1 MNASSAV
8 SVAFDPLLGWTVLAV
23 LGGIGL
29 VLVLLG
35 LRAGARGT
43 LWRLGSLIVVL
54 AALSNP
60 SLVEEQRKPIA
71 DVALVV
77 VDDSDSMAIGDRRQ
91 QVQAARE
98 TLKRK
103 LGQQEGL
110 EVREAVLPPA
120 HIQLGSERPGG
131 TRLIETM
138 RSALVEVPPE
148 RLAGVVLLTDGQVH
162 DVPANLPPELG
173 GAPLHALIA
182 GKKNERDRL
191 IVLEQSPRFGVVGRE
206 VTTKF
211 RIEDP
216 AGGTAPV
223 TLSVGGNVVRRL
235 DVPIGKSVEL
245 PITVGNPGANVVE
258 LEVAPGP
265 TELTL
270 DNNRALFT
278 INGVRDRLRVLLVSG
293 EPYQG
298 ERAWRNLLKS
308 DPAVD
313 LVHFTILRTPQKDD
327 FTPVRELSLIVFPM
341 RELFEQKLK
350 EFDLIIFDRYES
362 GSLITRDYFKNIAE
376 YVKGGGALLVSV
388 GPQFATQRSL
398 YRTPLGAVLPASP
411 LGDVLETPFKPK
423 VTEIGQRHPVTAD
436 LPQMGLPGKEPEW
449 GRWFRVVTSRTEHG
463 NAVLSGADDKP
474 LVVLDRVGEGRVA
487 ELLSDHLWLWNRGID
502 GGGPQP
508 ELVRRVAHWLMKEPD
523 LEEEALRATSVGGR
537 IEVTRRTL
545 ATTFPP
551 VTMTSPDGSTQ
562 DDHAQPDQPRAG
574 PGRDRRRQARPLPLR
589 RRHAAHRGGGRQS
602 RPAGILRR
610 ARDRPEAEA
619 AGRGLGRH
627 LDVAGRQ
634 CRPRHP
640 LGAARPRRRRLGLDR
655 APAQRGLYGGRH
667 QPAAAAAGD
676 PGGAG
681 VPDGDR
687 ECVVARGAVERPRT
701 HRLKRFPM
709 GWNRS
714 RFHPIGNARTGDCGF
729 TGMFRPADS
738 SRTEYALT
746 GGYRCPSGRQGPRD
760 GRFWDR
766 RAPAAWRSFPVRP
779 GRRRQGPGRRSTFR
793 CPAAR
798 RNARSPRP
806 SRRRRP

>member
-1 MNASSAV
+1 MNPTSAV
-8 SVAFDPLLGWTVLAV
+8 SIAFDPLLPWPVLAV
-23 LGGIGL
+23 LGGVGL

-43 LWRLGSLIVVL
+43 IWRLGSIAVVL
-54 AALSNP
+54 AALANP
-60 SLVEEQRKPIA
+60 ALIEEQRKPIA

-77 VDDSDSMAIGDRRQ
+77 IDDSDSMAIGERRRQ
-91 QVQAARE
+91 VQTARE
-98 TLKRK
+98 ALKRK

-110 EVREAVLPPA
+110 EIREVVLPPA
-120 HIQLGSERPGG
+120 QIQLGSERPGG

-162 DVPANLPPELG
+162 DVPAGLPPELG
-173 GAPLHALIA
+173 GAPLHGLIA

-191 IVLEQSPRFGVVGRE
+191 IVVEQSPRFGVVGRE

-216 AGGTAPV
+216 AGGTAPI
-223 TLSVGGNVVRRL
+223 TLSVGGDVVRRL
-235 DVPIGKSVEL
+235 DVPVGRSVEL
-245 PITVGNPGANVVE
+245 PIVVGNPGANVVE
-258 LEVAPGP
+258 IEVGAGP
-265 TELTL
+265 SELTL

-362 GSLITRDYFKNIAE
+362 GNLITREYFRNIAE

-388 GPQFATQRSL
+388 GPVFATARSL
-398 YRTPLGAVLPASP
+398 YRTPLGAILPAAP

-423 VTEIGQRHPVTAD
+423 VSEIGQRHPVTAN
-436 LPQMGLPGKEPEW
+436 LPQAGQPDKDPEW
-449 GRWFRVVTSRTEHG
+449 GRWFRLVTSRTERG
-463 NAVLSGADDKP
+463 NAVLSGAEDKP

-487 ELLSDHLWLWNRGID
+487 QLMSDHLWLWNRGID

-523 LEEEALRATSVGGR
+523 LEEEALKAKAVGGR

-545 ATTFPP
+545 ATTFPQ
-551 VTMTSPDGSTQ
+551 VTMTSPDGST
-562 DDHAQPDQPRAG
+562 RT
-574 PGRDRRRQARPLPLR
+574 LPLR
-589 RRHAAHRGGGRQS
+589 QTAPGLGLGVVDVDKPGLYRFDDGTLRTVAAVGSPDPLEFSDVRATDAKLKPLVEASGGGLLWLVDQ
-602 RPAGILRR
+602 
-610 ARDRPEAEA
+610 PE
-619 AGRGLGRH
+619 
-627 LDVAGRQ
+627 
-634 CRPRHP
+634 
-640 LGAARPRRRRLGLDR
+640 
-655 APAQRGLYGGRH
+655 
-667 QPAAAAAGD
+667 
-676 PGGAG
+676 
-681 VPDGDR
+681 PDI
-687 ECVVARGAVERPRT
+687 RT
-701 HRLKRFPM
+701 
-709 GWNRS
+709 
-714 RFHPIGNARTGDCGF
+714 
-729 TGMFRPADS
+729 
-738 SRTEYALT
+738 
-746 GGYRCPSGRQGPRD
+746 
-760 GRFWDR
+760 
-766 RAPAAWRSFPVRP
+766 VRP
-779 GRRRQGPGRRSTFR
+779 GR
-793 CPAAR
+793 AAGGSDWIGLR
-798 RNARSPRP
+798 RNEGYTVAGINQLPLLPGILVAIAFLMAIGSAWWREGR
-806 SRRRRP
+806 

>member
-1 MNASSAV
+1 MNPSTAV
-8 SVAFDPLLGWTVLAV
+8 SVAFDPLLPWAVLAI
-23 LGGIGL
+23 LGIVGL

-43 LWRLGSLIVVL
+43 IWRLGSLVVVL
-54 AALSNP
+54 AALANP
-60 SLVEEQRKPIA
+60 ALIEEQRKPIA

-77 VDDSDSMAIGDRRQ
+77 TDDSDSMAIGDRRQ

-120 HIQLGSERPGG
+120 HVQLGSERPGG
-131 TRLIETM
+131 TRLIDTM

-162 DVPANLPPELG
+162 DVPAALPPELG

-182 GKKNERDRL
+182 GKKGERDRL
-191 IVLEQSPRFGVVGRE
+191 IVVEQSPRFGVVGRQ
-206 VTTKF
+206 VTMKF

-223 TLSVGGNVVRRL
+223 TLSVGGDVVRQL
-235 DVPIGKSVEL
+235 NVPVGQSVEL
-245 PITVGNPGANVVE
+245 PITVTNPGANVVE
-258 LEVAPGP
+258 VEVAPGQN
-265 TELTL
+265 ELTL

-362 GSLITRDYFKNIAE
+362 GNLITRDYFRNIAE
-376 YVKGGGALLVSV
+376 YVRNGGALLVSV
-388 GPQFATQRSL
+388 GPVFATARSL
-398 YRTPLGAVLPASP
+398 YRTPLGAVLPAAP

-423 VTEIGQRHPVTAD
+423 VTEIGQRHPVSAN
-436 LPQMGLPGKEPEW
+436 LPQAGEPGKEPDW
-449 GRWFRVVTSRTEHG
+449 GRWFRVVTSRVEHG
-463 NAVLSGADDKP
+463 NAILSGADDRP

-487 ELLSDHLWLWNRGID
+487 EILSDHLWLWNRGID

-523 LEEEALRATSVGGR
+523 LEEEALRATAVGGR
-537 IEVTRRTL
+537 IEVSRRTL
-545 ATTFPP
+545 ATTFPK
-551 VTMTSPDGSTQ
+551 VTMTAPGTGSGT
-562 DDHAQPDQPRAG
+562 G
-574 PGRDRRRQARPLPLR
+574 PE
-589 RRHAAHRGGGRQS
+589 GGGATRVLELTQTA
-602 RPAGILRR
+602 P
-610 ARDRPEAEA
+610 
-619 AGRGLGRH
+619 GLGVAVV
-627 LDVAGRQ
+627 DVDK
-634 CRPRHP
+634 P
-640 LGAARPRRRRLGLDR
+640 
-655 APAQRGLYGGRH
+655 GLYRFDDGTLRTVAAVGNPDPLEFSDVRATDAKLKPLVEASGGGLLWL
-667 QPAAAAAGD
+667 ADNAD
-676 PGGAG
+676 P
-681 VPDGDR
+681 D
-687 ECVVARGAVERPRT
+687 
-701 HRLKRFPM
+701 
-709 GWNRS
+709 
-714 RFHPIGNARTGDCGF
+714 I
-729 TGMFRPADS
+729 
-738 SRTEYALT
+738 
-746 GGYRCPSGRQGPRD
+746 
-760 GRFWDR
+760 
-766 RAPAAWRSFPVRP
+766 RAVRP
-779 GRRRQGPGRRSTFR
+779 GRSASGSDWIGL
-793 CPAAR
+793 R
-798 RNARSPRP
+798 RNEGYTVSGIDQTPLLPGILVALAFLMAIASAWWREGR
-806 SRRRRP
+806 

>member
-1 MNASSAV
+1 MNPTSAV
-8 SVAFDPLLGWTVLAV
+8 SVAFDPLLPWPVLAA

-43 LWRLGSLIVVL
+43 IWRFGSIVVVL
-54 AALSNP
+54 AALANP
-60 SLVEEQRKPIA
+60 ALIEEQRKPIA
-71 DVALVV
+71 DVALLV
-77 VDDSDSMAIGDRRQ
+77 VDDSDSMAIGERRQ
-91 QVQAARE
+91 QVQTARE
-98 TLKRK
+98 ALKRK

-110 EVREAVLPPA
+110 EIREAVLPPA

-162 DVPANLPPELG
+162 DIPAGLPPELG
-173 GAPLHALIA
+173 GAPLHGLIA

-191 IVLEQSPRFGVVGRE
+191 IVVEQSPRFGVVGRQ

-223 TLSVGGNVVRRL
+223 TLSVGGEVVRRL
-235 DVPIGKSVEL
+235 DVPVGRSVEL

-258 LEVAPGP
+258 IEVAAGP
-265 TELTL
+265 NELTL

-313 LVHFTILRTPQKDD
+313 LIHFTILRTPQKDD

-362 GSLITRDYFKNIAE
+362 GNLITRDYFRNIAE
-376 YVKGGGALLVSV
+376 YVKEGGALLVSV
-388 GPQFATQRSL
+388 GPVFATQRSL
-398 YRTPLGAVLPASP
+398 YRTPLGAILPAAP

-423 VTEIGQRHPVTAD
+423 VSGIGQRHPVTAD
-436 LPQMGLPGKEPEW
+436 LPQAGQPDKEPAW
-449 GRWFRVVTSRTEHG
+449 GRWFRLVTSRTERG

-487 ELLSDHLWLWNRGID
+487 QLLSDHLWLWNRGID

-508 ELVRRVAHWLMKEPD
+508 ELVRRIAHWLMKEPD
-523 LEEEALRATSVGGR
+523 LEEEALRATAAGGR

-545 ATTFPP
+545 ASTFPP
-551 VTMTSPDGSTQ
+551 VTMTSPDGSTRTLDLRQ
-562 DDHAQPDQPRAG
+562 TAPGLGTGVVDVEKPGLYRFDDGTLRTVAAVGSPDPLEFSDVRAT
-574 PGRDRRRQARPLPLR
+574 DAKLKPLV
-589 RRHAAHRGGGRQS
+589 
-602 RPAGILRR
+602 
-610 ARDRPEAEA
+610 EA
-619 AGRGLGRH
+619 AGGGL
-627 LDVAGRQ
+627 LWLVD
-634 CRPRHP
+634 
-640 LGAARPRRRRLGLDR
+640 
-655 APAQRGLYGGRH
+655 
-667 QPAAAAAGD
+667 QPE
-676 PGGAG
+676 
-681 VPDGDR
+681 PDI
-687 ECVVARGAVERPRT
+687 RT
-701 HRLKRFPM
+701 
-709 GWNRS
+709 
-714 RFHPIGNARTGDCGF
+714 
-729 TGMFRPADS
+729 
-738 SRTEYALT
+738 
-746 GGYRCPSGRQGPRD
+746 
-760 GRFWDR
+760 
-766 RAPAAWRSFPVRP
+766 VRP
-779 GRRRQGPGRRSTFR
+779 GR
-793 CPAAR
+793 AAGGSDWIGLR
-798 RNARSPRP
+798 RNEGYTVAGINQLPLLPGILVALAFLMAITSAWWREGR
-806 SRRRRP
+806 

>member
-43 LWRLGSLIVVL
+43 IWRFGSLVVVL

-60 SLVEEQRKPIA
+60 SLIEEQRKPIA

-77 VDDSDSMAIGDRRQ
+77 VDDSDSMAIGERRQ

-98 TLKRK
+98 SLKRK

-173 GAPLHALIA
+173 AAPLHALIA

-223 TLSVGGNVVRRL
+223 TLSVGGDVVRRL
-235 DVPIGKSVEL
+235 DVPVGKSVEL

-265 TELTL
+265 NELTL

-362 GSLITRDYFKNIAE
+362 GNLITRDYFKNIAE

-388 GPQFATQRSL
+388 GPVFATQRSL
-398 YRTPLGAVLPASP
+398 YRTPLGTILPASP

-449 GRWFRVVTSRTEHG
+449 GRWFRVVTSRTERG
-463 NAVLSGADDKP
+463 NAILSGADDKP

-551 VTMTSPDGSTQ
+551 VTMTSPDGSTRTITLNQ
-562 DDHAQPDQPRAG
+562 TSP
-574 PGRDRRRQARPLPLR
+574 
-589 RRHAAHRGGGRQS
+589 
-602 RPAGILRR
+602 
-610 ARDRPEAEA
+610 
-619 AGRGLGRH
+619 GLG
-627 LDVAGRQ
+627 LGVIDVDK
-634 CRPRHP
+634 P
-640 LGAARPRRRRLGLDR
+640 
-655 APAQRGLYGGRH
+655 GLYRFDDGTLRTV
-667 QPAAAAAGD
+667 AAVGNPD
-676 PGGAG
+676 PLEFSDVRATEAKLKPLVEASGGA
-681 VPDGDR
+681 VMWLQDNPDPDI
-687 ECVVARGAVERPRT
+687 
-701 HRLKRFPM
+701 
-709 GWNRS
+709 RS
-714 RFHPIGNARTGDCGF
+714 
-729 TGMFRPADS
+729 
-738 SRTEYALT
+738 
-746 GGYRCPSGRQGPRD
+746 
-760 GRFWDR
+760 
-766 RAPAAWRSFPVRP
+766 VRP
-779 GRRRQGPGRRSTFR
+779 GR
-793 CPAAR
+793 AAGGSDWIGLR
-798 RNARSPRP
+798 RNEGYTVAGINQLPLLPGILVALAFLMAIGSAWWREGR
-806 SRRRRP
+806 

>member
-1 MNASSAV
+1 MNATSAV

-23 LGGIGL
+23 LGGVGL

-43 LWRLGSLIVVL
+43 MWRLGSLVVVL

-60 SLVEEQRKPIA
+60 SLIEEQRKPIA

-77 VDDSDSMAIGDRRQ
+77 VDDSDSMAIGERRQ

-110 EVREAVLPPA
+110 EVREAVLPPS

-148 RLAGVVLLTDGQVH
+148 RLAGVILLTDGQVH
-162 DVPANLPPELG
+162 DVPTLDSKGGLPPELG

-182 GKKNERDRL
+182 GKKGERDRL

-206 VTTKF
+206 VITKF

-235 DVPIGKSVEL
+235 DVPVGKSVEL

-265 TELTL
+265 NELTL

-362 GSLITRDYFKNIAE
+362 GNLITRDYFKNIAE

-388 GPQFATQRSL
+388 GPVFATQRSL
-398 YRTPLGAVLPASP
+398 YRTPLGTILPASP

-436 LPQMGLPGKEPEW
+436 LPQAGLPGKEPEW
-449 GRWFRVVTSRTEHG
+449 GRWFRVVTSRTERG

-551 VTMTSPDGSTQ
+551 VTMTSPDGSTKTITLNQ
-562 DDHAQPDQPRAG
+562 TSP
-574 PGRDRRRQARPLPLR
+574 
-589 RRHAAHRGGGRQS
+589 
-602 RPAGILRR
+602 
-610 ARDRPEAEA
+610 
-619 AGRGLGRH
+619 GLG
-627 LDVAGRQ
+627 LGVIDVDK
-634 CRPRHP
+634 P
-640 LGAARPRRRRLGLDR
+640 
-655 APAQRGLYGGRH
+655 GLYRFDDGTLRTVAAVGNPDPLEFSDVRATDTKLKPLVEASGGTSMWL
-667 QPAAAAAGD
+667 QDNPD
-676 PGGAG
+676 P
-681 VPDGDR
+681 DI
-687 ECVVARGAVERPRT
+687 
-701 HRLKRFPM
+701 
-709 GWNRS
+709 RS
-714 RFHPIGNARTGDCGF
+714 
-729 TGMFRPADS
+729 
-738 SRTEYALT
+738 
-746 GGYRCPSGRQGPRD
+746 
-760 GRFWDR
+760 
-766 RAPAAWRSFPVRP
+766 VRP
-779 GRRRQGPGRRSTFR
+779 GR
-793 CPAAR
+793 AAGGSDWIGLR
-798 RNARSPRP
+798 RNEGYTVAGINQLPLLPGILVALAFLMAIGSAWWREGR
-806 SRRRRP
+806 

>member
-1 MNASSAV
+1 MNPTSAV
-8 SVAFDPLLGWTVLAV
+8 SVAFDPLLPWQVLAV
-23 LGGIGL
+23 LGGVGL

-43 LWRLGSLIVVL
+43 IWRLGSIAVVL
-54 AALSNP
+54 AALANP
-60 SLVEEQRKPIA
+60 ALIEEQRKPIA

-77 VDDSDSMAIGDRRQ
+77 IDDSDSMAIGERRRQ
-91 QVQAARE
+91 VQTARE
-98 TLKRK
+98 ALKRK

-110 EVREAVLPPA
+110 EIREVVLPPA
-120 HIQLGSERPGG
+120 QIQLGSERPGG

-162 DVPANLPPELG
+162 DVPAGLPPELG
-173 GAPLHALIA
+173 GAPLHGLIA

-191 IVLEQSPRFGVVGRE
+191 IVVEQSPRFGVVGRE

-216 AGGTAPV
+216 AGGTAPI
-223 TLSVGGNVVRRL
+223 TLSVGGDVVRRL
-235 DVPIGKSVEL
+235 DVPVGRSIEL
-245 PITVGNPGANVVE
+245 PIVVGNPGANVVE
-258 LEVAPGP
+258 IEVGTGP
-265 TELTL
+265 SELTL

-362 GSLITRDYFKNIAE
+362 GNLITREYFRNIAE

-388 GPQFATQRSL
+388 GPVFATARSL
-398 YRTPLGAVLPASP
+398 YRTPLGAILPAAP

-423 VTEIGQRHPVTAD
+423 VSEIGQRHPVTAN
-436 LPQMGLPGKEPEW
+436 LPQAGQPDKDPEW
-449 GRWFRVVTSRTEHG
+449 GRWFRLVTSRTERG
-463 NAVLSGADDKP
+463 NAVLSGAEDKP

-487 ELLSDHLWLWNRGID
+487 QLMSDHLWLWNRGID

-523 LEEEALRATSVGGR
+523 LEEEALKATAVGGR

-545 ATTFPP
+545 ATTFPQ
-551 VTMTSPDGSTQ
+551 VTMTSPDGST
-562 DDHAQPDQPRAG
+562 RT
-574 PGRDRRRQARPLPLR
+574 LPLR
-589 RRHAAHRGGGRQS
+589 QTAPGLGLGVVDVDKPGLYRFDDGTLRTVAAVGSPDPLEFSDVRATDTKLKPLVEASGGGLLWLVDQ
-602 RPAGILRR
+602 
-610 ARDRPEAEA
+610 PE
-619 AGRGLGRH
+619 
-627 LDVAGRQ
+627 
-634 CRPRHP
+634 
-640 LGAARPRRRRLGLDR
+640 
-655 APAQRGLYGGRH
+655 
-667 QPAAAAAGD
+667 
-676 PGGAG
+676 
-681 VPDGDR
+681 PDI
-687 ECVVARGAVERPRT
+687 RT
-701 HRLKRFPM
+701 
-709 GWNRS
+709 
-714 RFHPIGNARTGDCGF
+714 
-729 TGMFRPADS
+729 
-738 SRTEYALT
+738 
-746 GGYRCPSGRQGPRD
+746 
-760 GRFWDR
+760 
-766 RAPAAWRSFPVRP
+766 VRP
-779 GRRRQGPGRRSTFR
+779 GR
-793 CPAAR
+793 AAGGSDWIGLR
-798 RNARSPRP
+798 RNEGYTVAGINQLPLLPGVLVAIAFLMAIGSAWWREGR
-806 SRRRRP
+806 

>member
-1 MNASSAV
+1 MNPTSAV
-8 SVAFDPLLGWTVLAV
+8 SVAFDPLLPWSVLAV

-43 LWRLGSLIVVL
+43 IWRLGSVAVVL
-54 AALSNP
+54 AALANP
-60 SLVEEQRKPIA
+60 ALIEEQRKPIA
-71 DVALVV
+71 DVALIV
-77 VDDSDSMAIGDRRQ
+77 VDDSDSMAIGDRRR

-98 TLKRK
+98 SLKRK

-110 EVREAVLPPA
+110 EIREVVLPPA

-148 RLAGVVLLTDGQVH
+148 RLAGVVLLTDGQIH
-162 DVPANLPPELG
+162 DVPAGLPPELG
-173 GAPLHALIA
+173 AAPLHGLIA

-191 IVLEQSPRFGVVGRE
+191 IVVEQSPRFGVVGRE

-223 TLSVGGNVVRRL
+223 TLSVGGDVVRRL
-235 DVPIGKSVEL
+235 DVPVGKSIEL

-258 LEVAPGP
+258 LEVGAGP
-265 TELTL
+265 SELTL

-362 GSLITRDYFKNIAE
+362 GNLITRDYFRNIAE

-388 GPQFATQRSL
+388 GPVFATARSL
-398 YRTPLGAVLPASP
+398 YRTPLGAILPAAP
-411 LGDVLETPFKPK
+411 LGDVLETPFKPR
-423 VTEIGQRHPVTAD
+423 VSDIGQRHPVTAN
-436 LPQMGLPGKEPEW
+436 LPQAGEPDKEPTW
-449 GRWFRVVTSRTEHG
+449 GRWFRLVTSRTERG
-463 NAVLSGADDKP
+463 NAILSGAEDKP

-487 ELLSDHLWLWNRGID
+487 QMMSDHLWLWNRGID

-523 LEEEALRATSVGGR
+523 LEEEALRATAVGGR

-545 ATTFPP
+545 ATTFPQ
-551 VTMTSPDGSTQ
+551 VTMTSPDGTTRKFDLRQ
-562 DDHAQPDQPRAG
+562 TAPGLGLGVVDVDKPGLYRFDDGTLRAVAAVGSPDPLEFSDVRATDAKLKPLVEASGGGMLWLVDQPD
-574 PGRDRRRQARPLPLR
+574 
-589 RRHAAHRGGGRQS
+589 
-602 RPAGILRR
+602 
-610 ARDRPEAEA
+610 
-619 AGRGLGRH
+619 
-627 LDVAGRQ
+627 
-634 CRPRHP
+634 
-640 LGAARPRRRRLGLDR
+640 
-655 APAQRGLYGGRH
+655 
-667 QPAAAAAGD
+667 
-676 PGGAG
+676 
-681 VPDGDR
+681 PDI
-687 ECVVARGAVERPRT
+687 RT
-701 HRLKRFPM
+701 
-709 GWNRS
+709 
-714 RFHPIGNARTGDCGF
+714 
-729 TGMFRPADS
+729 
-738 SRTEYALT
+738 
-746 GGYRCPSGRQGPRD
+746 
-760 GRFWDR
+760 
-766 RAPAAWRSFPVRP
+766 VRP
-779 GRRRQGPGRRSTFR
+779 GR
-793 CPAAR
+793 AAGGSDWIGLR
-798 RNARSPRP
+798 RNEGYTVAGINQLPLLPGILVAVAFLMAIGSAWWREGR
-806 SRRRRP
+806 

>member
-1 MNASSAV
+1 MNATSAV

-43 LWRLGSLIVVL
+43 FWRLGSLIVVL

-60 SLVEEQRKPIA
+60 SLIEEQRKPIA

-77 VDDSDSMAIGDRRQ
+77 VDDSDSMAIGERRQ

-98 TLKRK
+98 ALKRR

-162 DVPANLPPELG
+162 DVPALDSKGALPPELG

-182 GKKNERDRL
+182 GKKGERDRL

-223 TLSVGGNVVRRL
+223 TLSVGGDVVRRL
-235 DVPIGKSVEL
+235 DVPVGKSVEL

-258 LEVAPGP
+258 LEVAAGP
-265 TELTL
+265 NELTL

-350 EFDLIIFDRYES
+350 EFDLMIFDRYES
-362 GSLITRDYFKNIAE
+362 GGLITRDYFKNIAE

-436 LPQMGLPGKEPEW
+436 LPQMGAPGKEPDW
-449 GRWFRVVTSRTEHG
+449 GRWFRLVTSRTERG
-463 NAVLSGADDKP
+463 NAILSGADDKP

-487 ELLSDHLWLWNRGID
+487 EMLSDHLWLWNRGID

-551 VTMTSPDGSTQ
+551 VTMTSPDGSTRTLTLNQ
-562 DDHAQPDQPRAG
+562 TSPGLGLGVIDVDKPGLYRFDDGTLRTVAAVGNPDPLEFSDVRATE
-574 PGRDRRRQARPLPLR
+574 AKLKPLVE
-589 RRHAAHRGGGRQS
+589 ASGGGIMWLS
-602 RPAGILRR
+602 DNP
-610 ARDRPEAEA
+610 
-619 AGRGLGRH
+619 
-627 LDVAGRQ
+627 
-634 CRPRHP
+634 
-640 LGAARPRRRRLGLDR
+640 
-655 APAQRGLYGGRH
+655 
-667 QPAAAAAGD
+667 D
-676 PGGAG
+676 P
-681 VPDGDR
+681 DI
-687 ECVVARGAVERPRT
+687 
-701 HRLKRFPM
+701 
-709 GWNRS
+709 RS
-714 RFHPIGNARTGDCGF
+714 
-729 TGMFRPADS
+729 
-738 SRTEYALT
+738 
-746 GGYRCPSGRQGPRD
+746 
-760 GRFWDR
+760 
-766 RAPAAWRSFPVRP
+766 VRP
-779 GRRRQGPGRRSTFR
+779 GR
-793 CPAAR
+793 AAGGSDWIGLR
-798 RNARSPRP
+798 RNEGYTVAGINQLPLLPGILVALAFLMAIGSAWWREGR
-806 SRRRRP
+806 

>member
-8 SVAFDPLLGWTVLAV
+8 PVAFDPLLGWTVLAV

-43 LWRLGSLIVVL
+43 IWRFGSLAVVL

-60 SLVEEQRKPIA
+60 SLIEEQRKPIA

-77 VDDSDSMAIGDRRQ
+77 VDDSDSMAIGERRQ

-98 TLKRK
+98 ALKRK

-162 DVPANLPPELG
+162 DVPPLDSKGGLPPELG

-182 GKKNERDRL
+182 GKKGERDRL

-206 VTTKF
+206 VITKF

-223 TLSVGGNVVRRL
+223 TLSVGGDVVRRL
-235 DVPIGKSVEL
+235 DVPVGKSVEL

-265 TELTL
+265 NELTL

-362 GSLITRDYFKNIAE
+362 GNLITRDYFKNIAE

-388 GPQFATQRSL
+388 GPVFATQRSL
-398 YRTPLGAVLPASP
+398 YRTPLGTILPASP

-436 LPQMGLPGKEPEW
+436 LPQAGAPGKEPEW
-449 GRWFRVVTSRTEHG
+449 GRWFRVVTSRTERG
-463 NAVLSGADDKP
+463 NAILSGADDKP

-545 ATTFPP
+545 ATSFPP
-551 VTMTSPDGSTQ
+551 VTVTSPDGSTRTITLNQ
-562 DDHAQPDQPRAG
+562 TSP
-574 PGRDRRRQARPLPLR
+574 
-589 RRHAAHRGGGRQS
+589 
-602 RPAGILRR
+602 
-610 ARDRPEAEA
+610 
-619 AGRGLGRH
+619 GLG
-627 LDVAGRQ
+627 LGVIDVDK
-634 CRPRHP
+634 P
-640 LGAARPRRRRLGLDR
+640 
-655 APAQRGLYGGRH
+655 GLYRFDDGTLRTV
-667 QPAAAAAGD
+667 AAVGNPD
-676 PGGAG
+676 PLEFSDVRATEAKLKPLVEASGGA
-681 VPDGDR
+681 VMWLSDNADPDI
-687 ECVVARGAVERPRT
+687 
-701 HRLKRFPM
+701 
-709 GWNRS
+709 RS
-714 RFHPIGNARTGDCGF
+714 
-729 TGMFRPADS
+729 
-738 SRTEYALT
+738 
-746 GGYRCPSGRQGPRD
+746 
-760 GRFWDR
+760 
-766 RAPAAWRSFPVRP
+766 VRP
-779 GRRRQGPGRRSTFR
+779 GRAAGGSDWIGLRR
-793 CPAAR
+793 
-798 RNARSPRP
+798 
-806 SRRRRP
+806 

>member
-1 MNASSAV
+1 MNPSTAV
-8 SVAFDPLLGWTVLAV
+8 SVAFDPLLPWGLLAV
-23 LGGIGL
+23 LGAIGL
-29 VLVLLG
+29 ALVLLG

-43 LWRLGSLIVVL
+43 IWRLGSVLVIL
-54 AALSNP
+54 AALANP
-60 SLVEEQRKPIA
+60 ALIEEQRKPIA

-103 LGQQEGL
+103 LGQQDGL
-110 EVREAVLPPA
+110 DVREVVLPPA

-131 TRLIETM
+131 TRLIDTM

-162 DVPANLPPELG
+162 DVPAALPPELG

-191 IVLEQSPRFGVVGRE
+191 IVVEQSPRFGVVGRQ
-206 VTTKF
+206 VTMKF
-211 RIEDP
+211 RVEDP
-216 AGGTAPV
+216 SGGTAPV
-223 TLSVGGNVVRRL
+223 TLSVGGEVVRKL
-235 DVPIGKSVEL
+235 DVPVGRSVEL
-245 PITVGNPGANVVE
+245 PITVVNPGANVVE
-258 LEVAPGP
+258 VEVAPGQS
-265 TELTL
+265 ELTL

-362 GSLITRDYFKNIAE
+362 GNLITRDYFRNIAE

-388 GPQFATQRSL
+388 GPVFATQRSL
-398 YRTPLGAVLPASP
+398 YRTPLGAVLPAAP

-423 VTEIGQRHPVTAD
+423 VTEIGQRHPVTAN
-436 LPQMGLPGKEPEW
+436 LPQAGEPGKEPDW
-449 GRWFRVVTSRTEHG
+449 GRWFRVVTSRAERG
-463 NAVLSGADDKP
+463 NAIMSGAEDRP

-523 LEEEALRATSVGGR
+523 LEEEALRATAVGGR
-537 IEVTRRTL
+537 IEVSRRTL
-545 ATTFPP
+545 ATSFPK
-551 VTMTSPDGSTQ
+551 VTMT
-562 DDHAQPDQPRAG
+562 A
-574 PGRDRRRQARPLPLR
+574 
-589 RRHAAHRGGGRQS
+589 
-602 RPAGILRR
+602 
-610 ARDRPEAEA
+610 
-619 AGRGLGRH
+619 
-627 LDVAGRQ
+627 
-634 CRPRHP
+634 
-640 LGAARPRRRRLGLDR
+640 
-655 APAQRGLYGGRH
+655 
-667 QPAAAAAGD
+667 
-676 PGGAG
+676 PGGATRVLEPTQTAPGLG
-681 VPDGDR
+681 VAAVDVDKPGLYRFDDGTLRAVAAVGNPDPLEFSDVR
-687 ECVVARGAVERPRT
+687 ATDAKLKPLVEASGGGLLWLADNADPDI
-701 HRLKRFPM
+701 
-709 GWNRS
+709 RS
-714 RFHPIGNARTGDCGF
+714 
-729 TGMFRPADS
+729 
-738 SRTEYALT
+738 
-746 GGYRCPSGRQGPRD
+746 
-760 GRFWDR
+760 
-766 RAPAAWRSFPVRP
+766 VRP
-779 GRRRQGPGRRSTFR
+779 GRSAGGSDWIGL
-793 CPAAR
+793 R
-798 RNARSPRP
+798 RNEGYTVSGINQTPLLPGILVALAFLMAIASAWWREGR
-806 SRRRRP
+806 

>member
-1 MNASSAV
+1 MTPTSAV
-8 SVAFDPLLGWTVLAV
+8 SVAFDPLLGWTMLAV

-43 LWRLGSLIVVL
+43 WWRLGSLIVVL

-60 SLVEEQRKPIA
+60 SLIEEQRKPIA

-77 VDDSDSMAIGDRRQ
+77 VDDSDSMAIGERRQ

-162 DVPANLPPELG
+162 DVPAGLPPELG

-265 TELTL
+265 NELTL

-362 GSLITRDYFKNIAE
+362 GGLITRDYFKNIAE

-449 GRWFRVVTSRTEHG
+449 GRWFRVVTSRTDHG

-545 ATTFPP
+545 ATTFPT
-551 VTMTSPDGSTQ
+551 VTMTAPDGSTKTITLNQ
-562 DDHAQPDQPRAG
+562 TSPGLGLGVIDVDKPGLYRFDDGTLHTVAAVGNPDPLEFSDVRATETKLK
-574 PGRDRRRQARPLPLR
+574 PLVE
-589 RRHAAHRGGGRQS
+589 ASGGGLMWLQDN
-602 RPAGILRR
+602 P
-610 ARDRPEAEA
+610 
-619 AGRGLGRH
+619 
-627 LDVAGRQ
+627 
-634 CRPRHP
+634 
-640 LGAARPRRRRLGLDR
+640 
-655 APAQRGLYGGRH
+655 
-667 QPAAAAAGD
+667 D
-676 PGGAG
+676 P
-681 VPDGDR
+681 DI
-687 ECVVARGAVERPRT
+687 
-701 HRLKRFPM
+701 
-709 GWNRS
+709 RS
-714 RFHPIGNARTGDCGF
+714 
-729 TGMFRPADS
+729 
-738 SRTEYALT
+738 
-746 GGYRCPSGRQGPRD
+746 
-760 GRFWDR
+760 
-766 RAPAAWRSFPVRP
+766 VRP
-779 GRRRQGPGRRSTFR
+779 GR
-793 CPAAR
+793 AAGGSDWIGLR
-798 RNARSPRP
+798 RNEGYTVAGINQLPLLPGILVALAFLMAIGSAWWREGR
-806 SRRRRP
+806 

>member
-43 LWRLGSLIVVL
+43 IWRFGSLVVVL

-60 SLVEEQRKPIA
+60 SLIEEQRKPIA

-77 VDDSDSMAIGDRRQ
+77 VDDSDSMAIGERRQ

-98 TLKRK
+98 SLKRK

-173 GAPLHALIA
+173 AAPLHALIA

-223 TLSVGGNVVRRL
+223 TLSVGGDVVRRL
-235 DVPIGKSVEL
+235 DVPVGKSVEL

-265 TELTL
+265 NELTL

-362 GSLITRDYFKNIAE
+362 GGLITRDYFKNIAE

-436 LPQMGLPGKEPEW
+436 LPQMGLPGKEPDW
-449 GRWFRVVTSRTEHG
+449 GRWFRVVTSRTERG
-463 NAVLSGADDKP
+463 NAILSGADDKP

-551 VTMTSPDGSTQ
+551 VTMTSPDGSTHTITLNQ
-562 DDHAQPDQPRAG
+562 TSPGLGLGVIDVDKPGLYRFDDGTLRTVAAVGNPDPLEFSDVRATETKLK
-574 PGRDRRRQARPLPLR
+574 PLVE
-589 RRHAAHRGGGRQS
+589 ASGGGLMWLQDN
-602 RPAGILRR
+602 P
-610 ARDRPEAEA
+610 
-619 AGRGLGRH
+619 
-627 LDVAGRQ
+627 
-634 CRPRHP
+634 
-640 LGAARPRRRRLGLDR
+640 
-655 APAQRGLYGGRH
+655 
-667 QPAAAAAGD
+667 D
-676 PGGAG
+676 P
-681 VPDGDR
+681 DI
-687 ECVVARGAVERPRT
+687 
-701 HRLKRFPM
+701 
-709 GWNRS
+709 RS
-714 RFHPIGNARTGDCGF
+714 
-729 TGMFRPADS
+729 
-738 SRTEYALT
+738 
-746 GGYRCPSGRQGPRD
+746 
-760 GRFWDR
+760 
-766 RAPAAWRSFPVRP
+766 VRP
-779 GRRRQGPGRRSTFR
+779 GR
-793 CPAAR
+793 AAGGSDWIGLR
-798 RNARSPRP
+798 RNEGYTVAGINQLPLLPGILVALAFLMAIGSAWWREGR
-806 SRRRRP
+806 

>member
-1 MNASSAV
+1 MNPTSAV
-8 SVAFDPLLGWTVLAV
+8 SVAFDPLLPWQVLAV
-23 LGGIGL
+23 LGGVGL

-43 LWRLGSLIVVL
+43 IWRLGSIAVVL
-54 AALSNP
+54 AALANP
-60 SLVEEQRKPIA
+60 ALIEEQRKPIA

-77 VDDSDSMAIGDRRQ
+77 IDDSDSMAIGERRRQ
-91 QVQAARE
+91 VQTARE
-98 TLKRK
+98 ALKRK

-110 EVREAVLPPA
+110 EIREVVLPPA
-120 HIQLGSERPGG
+120 QIQLGSERPGG

-162 DVPANLPPELG
+162 DVPAGLPPELG
-173 GAPLHALIA
+173 GAPLHGLIA

-191 IVLEQSPRFGVVGRE
+191 IVVEQSPRFGVVGRE

-216 AGGTAPV
+216 AGGTAPI
-223 TLSVGGNVVRRL
+223 TLSVGGDVVRRL
-235 DVPIGKSVEL
+235 DVPVGRSIEL
-245 PITVGNPGANVVE
+245 PIVVGNPGANVVE
-258 LEVAPGP
+258 IEVGTGP
-265 TELTL
+265 SELTL

-362 GSLITRDYFKNIAE
+362 GNLITREYFRNIAE

-388 GPQFATQRSL
+388 GPVFATARSL
-398 YRTPLGAVLPASP
+398 YRTPLGAILPAAP

-423 VTEIGQRHPVTAD
+423 VSEIGQRHPVTAN
-436 LPQMGLPGKEPEW
+436 LPQAGQPDKDPEW
-449 GRWFRVVTSRTEHG
+449 GRWFRLVTSRTERG
-463 NAVLSGADDKP
+463 NAVLSGAEDKP

-487 ELLSDHLWLWNRGID
+487 QLMSDHLWLWNRGID

-523 LEEEALRATSVGGR
+523 LEEEALKATAVGGR

-545 ATTFPP
+545 ATTFPQ
-551 VTMTSPDGSTQ
+551 VTMTSPDGST
-562 DDHAQPDQPRAG
+562 RT
-574 PGRDRRRQARPLPLR
+574 LPLR
-589 RRHAAHRGGGRQS
+589 QTAPGLGLGVVDVDKPGLYRFDDGTLRTVAAVGSPDPLEFSDVRATDAKLKPLVEASGGGLLWLVDQ
-602 RPAGILRR
+602 
-610 ARDRPEAEA
+610 PE
-619 AGRGLGRH
+619 
-627 LDVAGRQ
+627 
-634 CRPRHP
+634 
-640 LGAARPRRRRLGLDR
+640 
-655 APAQRGLYGGRH
+655 
-667 QPAAAAAGD
+667 
-676 PGGAG
+676 
-681 VPDGDR
+681 PDI
-687 ECVVARGAVERPRT
+687 RT
-701 HRLKRFPM
+701 
-709 GWNRS
+709 
-714 RFHPIGNARTGDCGF
+714 
-729 TGMFRPADS
+729 
-738 SRTEYALT
+738 
-746 GGYRCPSGRQGPRD
+746 
-760 GRFWDR
+760 
-766 RAPAAWRSFPVRP
+766 VRP
-779 GRRRQGPGRRSTFR
+779 GR
-793 CPAAR
+793 AAGGSDWIGLR
-798 RNARSPRP
+798 RNEGYTVAGINQLPLLPGILVAIAFLMAIGSAWWREGR
-806 SRRRRP
+806 

>member
-1 MNASSAV
+1 MNATSAV

-23 LGGIGL
+23 LGGVGL

-43 LWRLGSLIVVL
+43 MWRLGSLVVVL

-60 SLVEEQRKPIA
+60 SLIEEQRKPIA

-77 VDDSDSMAIGDRRQ
+77 VDDSDSMAIGERRQ

-110 EVREAVLPPA
+110 EVREAVLPPS

-148 RLAGVVLLTDGQVH
+148 RLAGVILLTDGQVH
-162 DVPANLPPELG
+162 DVPPLDSKGGLPPELG

-182 GKKNERDRL
+182 GKKGERDRL

-206 VTTKF
+206 VITKF

-235 DVPIGKSVEL
+235 DVPVGKSVEL

-265 TELTL
+265 NELTL

-362 GSLITRDYFKNIAE
+362 GNLITRDYFKNIAE

-388 GPQFATQRSL
+388 GPVFATQRSL
-398 YRTPLGAVLPASP
+398 YRTPLGTILPASP

-436 LPQMGLPGKEPEW
+436 LPQAGLPGKEPEW
-449 GRWFRVVTSRTEHG
+449 GRWFRVVTSRTERG

-551 VTMTSPDGSTQ
+551 VTMTSPDGSTKTITLNQ
-562 DDHAQPDQPRAG
+562 TSP
-574 PGRDRRRQARPLPLR
+574 
-589 RRHAAHRGGGRQS
+589 
-602 RPAGILRR
+602 
-610 ARDRPEAEA
+610 
-619 AGRGLGRH
+619 GLG
-627 LDVAGRQ
+627 LGVIDVDK
-634 CRPRHP
+634 P
-640 LGAARPRRRRLGLDR
+640 
-655 APAQRGLYGGRH
+655 GLYRFDDGTLRTVAAVGNPDPLEFSDVRATEAKLKPLVEASGGTSMWL
-667 QPAAAAAGD
+667 QDNPD
-676 PGGAG
+676 P
-681 VPDGDR
+681 DI
-687 ECVVARGAVERPRT
+687 
-701 HRLKRFPM
+701 
-709 GWNRS
+709 RS
-714 RFHPIGNARTGDCGF
+714 
-729 TGMFRPADS
+729 
-738 SRTEYALT
+738 
-746 GGYRCPSGRQGPRD
+746 
-760 GRFWDR
+760 
-766 RAPAAWRSFPVRP
+766 VRP
-779 GRRRQGPGRRSTFR
+779 GR
-793 CPAAR
+793 AAGGSDWIGLR
-798 RNARSPRP
+798 RNEGYTVAGINQLPLLPGILVALAFLMAIGSAWWREGR
-806 SRRRRP
+806 

>member
-1 MNASSAV
+1 MNMTSAV
-8 SVAFDPLLGWTVLAV
+8 SVAFDPLLPWTVLAV

-35 LRAGARGT
+35 LRAGAGGT
-43 LWRLGSLIVVL
+43 LWRLGSLVVVL
-54 AALSNP
+54 AALANP
-60 SLVEEQRKPIA
+60 SLIEEKRKPIA
-71 DVALVV
+71 DVALIV
-77 VDDSDSMAIGDRRQ
+77 VDDSDSMAIGERRQ

-98 TLKRK
+98 SLKRK

-110 EVREAVLPPA
+110 EIREMVLQPA

-131 TRLIETM
+131 TRLIEAM

-148 RLAGVVLLTDGQVH
+148 RLAAVVLLSDGQVH
-162 DVPANLPPELG
+162 DVPVGVPPELG

-191 IVLEQSPRFGVVGRE
+191 IVLEQSPRFGVVGRQ
-206 VTTKF
+206 VTAKF

-223 TLSVGGNVVRRL
+223 TLSVGGDVVRRI
-235 DVPIGKSVEL
+235 DVPVGRSVEL

-258 LEVAPGP
+258 LEVGAGQN
-265 TELTL
+265 ELTL

-362 GSLITRDYFKNIAE
+362 GNLITRDYFRNIAE

-388 GPQFATQRSL
+388 GPVFATQRSL
-398 YRTPLGAVLPASP
+398 YRTPLGAVLPAAP

-423 VTEIGQRHPVTAD
+423 VTDIGQRHPVTAN
-436 LPQMGLPGKEPEW
+436 LPQAGAPDKEPEW
-449 GRWFRVVTSRTEHG
+449 GRWFRLVTSRTERG
-463 NAVLSGADDKP
+463 NAVLAGAEERP
-474 LVVLDRVGEGRVA
+474 LVILDRVGEGRVA
-487 ELLSDHLWLWNRGID
+487 QLMSDHLWLWNRGID

-523 LEEEALRATSVGGR
+523 LEEEALRATAVGGR

-545 ATTFPP
+545 ANSFPQVAMTTPGAPP
-551 VTMTSPDGSTQ
+551 NGGETRTLELRQAAPGLGVAVVDVDKPGLYRFDDGTLRTVAAVGSPDPLEFSDVRATDAKLKPLVEATNGGLMWLSDQ
-562 DDHAQPDQPRAG
+562 GEPDIRA
-574 PGRDRRRQARPLPLR
+574 
-589 RRHAAHRGGGRQS
+589 
-602 RPAGILRR
+602 
-610 ARDRPEAEA
+610 
-619 AGRGLGRH
+619 
-627 LDVAGRQ
+627 
-634 CRPRHP
+634 
-640 LGAARPRRRRLGLDR
+640 
-655 APAQRGLYGGRH
+655 
-667 QPAAAAAGD
+667 
-676 PGGAG
+676 
-681 VPDGDR
+681 
-687 ECVVARGAVERPRT
+687 
-701 HRLKRFPM
+701 
-709 GWNRS
+709 
-714 RFHPIGNARTGDCGF
+714 
-729 TGMFRPADS
+729 
-738 SRTEYALT
+738 
-746 GGYRCPSGRQGPRD
+746 
-760 GRFWDR
+760 
-766 RAPAAWRSFPVRP
+766 VRP
-779 GRRRQGPGRRSTFR
+779 GR
-793 CPAAR
+793 AAGGSDWIGVR
-798 RNARSPRP
+798 RNEGYTVAGINQLPLLPGILVALAFLRAIGSAWWREG
-806 SRRRRP
+806 R